1 MAATTSFEKQ
11 IMDRIEDVK
20 KRLMAAEHGCY
31 RIGGMDVHR
40 EPGKMNIDITV
51 DVENEGKTIRFLL
64 RTGISNKAID
74 NPSFDLYKF
83 ISEKVDKSVG
93 VAIKRSSW

>member
-1 MAATTSFEKQ
+1 
-11 IMDRIEDVK
+11 MDRIEDVR
-20 KRLMAAEHGCY
+20 KRLMAAVHGCY

-51 DVENEGKTIRFLL
+51 DVENEGKMKRFLIK
-64 RTGISNKAID
+64 TGISIKAID

-83 ISEKVDKSVG
+83 ISEKVDKTVG
-93 VAIKRSSW
+93 VAIKRTSW